1 VQFAH
6 MFRYTSGATSAFSIT
21 RGNLLNTLLCG
32 TFAASPATAARLISG
47 VKLNQIEVR
56 TLTAATDVSSAT
68 ITIEWTSTLGP
79 SSEVSDTGT
88 PLHPPFLHTSPPRSS
103 LASFWS
109 LTGSQESEVLFILTV
124 PQFSIIDVW
133 FSYVLQDGQSP
144 VNVALAGTA
153 VLGQVYA
160 GFLDGQGAGAKLQ
173 PVSYTSTN

>member
-1 VQFAH
+1 MQFAH
-6 MFRYTSGATSAFSIT
+6 MFRYAAGGTGTFSIT

-32 TFAASPATAARLISG
+32 TSVAPAQAARLISG

-56 TLTAATDVSSAT
+56 TLTASSDVTSAT
-68 ITIEWTSTLGP
+68 ISIEWTSTLGP

-109 LTGSQESEVLFILTV
+109 LTGSQESDVLMLLTV
-124 PQFSIIDVW
+124 TQNSVIDVW
-133 FSYVLQDGQSP
+133 FSYVLQDGQTP
-144 VNVALAGTA
+144 VIVSFAGTS
-153 VLGQVYA
+153 VVGQVYA

-173 PVSYTSTN
+173 PISYTNSN